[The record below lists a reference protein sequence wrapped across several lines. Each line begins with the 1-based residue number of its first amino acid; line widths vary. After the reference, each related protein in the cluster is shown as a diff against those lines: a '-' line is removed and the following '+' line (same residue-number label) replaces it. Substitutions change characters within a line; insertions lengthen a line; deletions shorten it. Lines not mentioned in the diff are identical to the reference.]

1 MTFFIGTKGNVRLR
15 RGTDAK
21 IGTISSPVSPDD
33 VSVFLNRIGIEGAIE
48 NLFTGDRIDIET
60 TDNRGLD
67 FIPETNWSSG
77 TTLDSFSAFINVNA
91 AGGIRLFNSFADAV
105 NNVRANEIALEA
117 FTGSPII
124 VSLSVRDVGYN
135 VLGNVTG
142 YEFQSN
148 RDAIDTTTLSDNFR
162 KQFEAGLISG
172 SGRIDCA
179 FDYIT
184 SGVKETPQLLLQLI
198 QRLDLGSAFDLALYL
213 TDKEV
218 DANVE
223 NLFYLLT
230 AVVTNAG
237 VRVAA
242 NEIITCSLDF
252 VTTGEVRLVLGKPSQ
267 YILKEQ
273 DLDRIRMEHSLNYL
287 LQEDLD

>member
-21 IGTISSPVSPDD
+21 LGVISSSVAPDD
-33 VSVFLNRIGIEGAIE
+33 VTTILNRVGIEGAVD
-48 NLFTGDRIDIET
+48 NLFTGDRVDIFT
-60 TDNRGLD
+60 PDARGLD
-67 FIPETNWSSG
+67 FIPVSNWASN
-77 TTLDSFSAFINVNA
+77 TTEDTFSAFVNVNV
-91 AGGIRLFNSFADAV
+91 AGGVRLYPTFADAV
-105 NNVRANEIALEA
+105 NNTRANEIALEA
-117 FTGSPII
+117 FTGDPIAVI
-124 VSLSVRDVGYN
+124 VAVRDVAFN
-135 VLGNVTG
+135 VLGNVTS

-148 RDAIDTTTLSDNFR
+148 REAIDTTALDDKFR
-162 KQFEAGLISG
+162 KQFAAGTISG

-179 FDYIT
+179 FNYIT
-184 SGVKETPQLLLQLI
+184 SGVEETPQLLLQLI

-218 DANVE
+218 DPNVE

-230 AVVTNAG
+230 AVVTNSG

-252 VTTGEVRLVLGKPSQ
+252 VTTGEVRLVLGQPSQ
-267 YILKEQ
+267 YILKE
-273 DLDRIRMEHSLNYL
+273 DDDRIRVEHSLDYL
-287 LQEDLD
+287 LQEDID